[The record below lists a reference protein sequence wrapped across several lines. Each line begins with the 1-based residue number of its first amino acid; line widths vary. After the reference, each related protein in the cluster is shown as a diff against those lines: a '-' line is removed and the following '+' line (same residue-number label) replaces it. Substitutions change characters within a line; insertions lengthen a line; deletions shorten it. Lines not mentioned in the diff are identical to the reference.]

1 MEEHKDRNQSE
12 LHILYTYEPDITSKI
27 IERSVKGNADAIALY
42 EAKVKEKEF
51 NDIINEMDDD
61 ELEII

>member
-1 MEEHKDRNQSE
+1 MEEHKERNLSE

-27 IERSVKGNADAIALY
+27 IENSIKGNADAIALY
-42 EAKVKEKEF
+42 EAKMKEKEF
-51 NDIINEMDDD
+51 NDIINDMDDD